1 MVNTAVSSPLAK
13 HHITELTLADVPCHN
28 VQADISITGK
38 ELVGFFDA
46 YPNLPGV
53 LITRNGQF
61 NSLISRKKFFEHLS
75 KPFGVEVYLKRPVE
89 DILVHLN
96 LLPLIFPKQVEI
108 SQAVQ
113 HALSREADDIYE
125 PVVVKRDDGYAVVDM
140 YTLLFYMTRTL
151 DNANQII
158 SKQFQIA
165 HQLSNEIG
173 YENVFQ
179 SILEKTHSIINFD
192 DGLVLRNLD
201 QRWEVSL
208 HEGNLPDDLVEAV
221 TQLYAEKLSEYYNL
235 DSFQTTHIENFNCTY
250 DQQDRTKELKV
261 SALIVPLQYSEF
273 SLGAVVLLRLDPYP
287 EAAGQMDGA
296 QATGAMQNVFI
307 PFQKLDEILFA
318 NLEST
323 FSSAIHNTQL
333 ISQIQNLAVTDT
345 LTNILNRRGFYS
357 EANRNI
363 LICKRNGTP
372 LSILVI
378 DIDHFKTVNDTLGHA
393 VGDEVI
399 RGVVNEIKA
408 CLRDTDLLGR
418 YGGDEFIIELPSVPQ
433 NAAEKIAARIRQN
446 ITSMDFCSKAE
457 NILVTASIGISVLEP
472 EKDDLDSLIGKAD
485 KALLMAKRIGRNQTV
500 VALDARF
507 YNNGFLLHPNF
518 AEERSRENIAGKGSG
533 PFAVNGI
540 DAAALDQ
547 TVDDLIAGYVHALEL
562 RDKETEGHTQ
572 RVAQITV
579 ELAAQLGI
587 SEVDL
592 IAIQRGALLHD
603 IGKIAIPDQI
613 LLKPG
618 PLDANEWVIMRKHP
632 VYAFDLLT
640 NNAFLRSCL
649 DIPYNHH
656 ERWDGQ
662 GYPRKLEKEQIP
674 LAARIFSVVDVWD
687 ALISDRTYRP
697 AWTRAEALAY
707 ITEQAGKQFDPHIVE
722 IFMEMIA
729 NGAV

>member
-1 MVNTAVSSPLAK
+1 MVNIAVSNSLAN
-13 HHITELTLADVPCHN
+13 HHITELTLDDIPCHN
-28 VQADISITGK
+28 VQADITITGK

-46 YPNLPGV
+46 YPNLPGI

-89 DILVHLN
+89 DILLHLN
-96 LLPLIFPKQVEI
+96 SLPLIFQKNIEI

-113 HALSREADDIYE
+113 QALSREPDDIYE
-125 PVVVKRDDGYAVVDM
+125 PVVVKRDEGYVVVDM

-179 SILEKTHSIINFD
+179 SILEKAHSIIAFD
-192 DGLVLRNLD
+192 DGLILRNLD

-208 HEGNLPDDLVEAV
+208 HEGNLPDDLVDEIMQVYAV
-221 TQLYAEKLSEYYNL
+221 KLYEYFKLG
-235 DSFQTTHIENFNCTY
+235 SFQTTHIEDFSCTY
-250 DQQDRTKELKV
+250 DRHDRTKEMTV
-261 SALIVPLQYSEF
+261 SALIIPLQYSEF

-287 EAAGQMDGA
+287 EAAGQADGA
-296 QATGAMQNVFI
+296 FAAAAMQNVFI

-357 EANRNI
+357 EANHNI
-363 LICKRNGTP
+363 LMCKQNGTP
-372 LSILVI
+372 LSVLVI

-399 RGVVNEIKA
+399 RSVVKEIKT

-418 YGGDEFIIELPSVPQ
+418 YGGDEFIIELPNVRQ
-433 NAAEKIAARIRQN
+433 NTAEKVAARIRHN
-446 ITSMDFCSKAE
+446 ITSMDFASKEE
-457 NILVTASIGISVLEP
+457 NILVTASIGIGVLEP

-507 YNNGFLLHPNF
+507 YNNGYLLHPNF
-518 AEERSRENIAGKGSG
+518 AEEHSRENAAGEGHE
-533 PFAVNGI
+533 PFTVNGI

-547 TVDDLIAGYVHALEL
+547 TVDDLIEGYVHALEL

-579 ELAAQLGI
+579 ELAAHLGV
-587 SEVDL
+587 SGTDL

-618 PLDANEWVIMRKHP
+618 PLDPNEWVIMRKHP

-674 LAARIFSVVDVWD
+674 LPARIFSVVDVWD

-697 AWTRAEALAY
+697 AWAHTEAFAY
-707 ITEQAGKQFDPHIVE
+707 IAAQAGKQFDPHIVKV
-722 IFMEMIA
+722 FLEMIA